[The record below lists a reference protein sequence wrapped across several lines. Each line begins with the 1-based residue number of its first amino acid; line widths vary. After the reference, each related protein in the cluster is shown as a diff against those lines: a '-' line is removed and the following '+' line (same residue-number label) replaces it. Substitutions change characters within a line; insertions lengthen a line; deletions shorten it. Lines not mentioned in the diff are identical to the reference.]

1 MSPPP
6 PLLGQAI
13 DVLAQTMAQRAG
25 AAVDQSYTA
34 ALVQAGP
41 RRCAKKLGEEGV
53 EAALA
58 GACGTDQEVIAE
70 AADVLFHLL
79 ALLLA
84 RGMSP
89 DALAQELA
97 RRAGQS
103 GHAEKASRQPK
114 ESS

>member
-13 DVLAQTMAQRAG
+13 DHLARTMAERAG
-25 AAVDQSYTA
+25 APIDQSYTA

-41 RRCAKKLGEEGV
+41 QRCAKKLGEEGV

-84 RGMSP
+84 RGLSP
-89 DALAQELA
+89 DALATELV

-103 GHAEKASRQPK
+103 GHAEKAGRQPK
-114 ESS
+114 A